1 MKKIKKLLDAQ
12 NNKQNIYS
20 EWRIQKKKKIVVL
33 KVRKLIVSACI
44 S

>member
-20 EWRIQKKKKIVVL
+20 EWRIKKKIVVL